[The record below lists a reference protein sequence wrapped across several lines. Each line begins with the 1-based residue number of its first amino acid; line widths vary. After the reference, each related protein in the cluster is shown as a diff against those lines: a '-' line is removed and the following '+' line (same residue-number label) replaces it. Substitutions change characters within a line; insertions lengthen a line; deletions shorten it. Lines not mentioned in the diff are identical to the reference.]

1 MSKVEAYKLLHK
13 NFKNQSTFLC
23 NGAED
28 IMAGRFCE
36 FCKIVRN
43 EAPASRIYEDERVMA
58 FLDIRPLNEGHTL
71 VIPKKHYETIYNV
84 PDEEIEHLFKVA
96 KKVAVVVKKAVN
108 AEGITISQHNEKAA
122 GQDIFHLHVHIIP
135 RYEGQKLP
143 RYEEIPEA
151 NREKLE
157 AVAEKIRRLV

>member
-1 MSKVEAYKLLHK
+1 
-13 NFKNQSTFLC
+13 
-23 NGAED
+23 
-28 IMAGRFCE
+28 MAGRFCE

-43 EAPASRIYEDERVMA
+43 EVSASRIYEDERVMA

-71 VIPKKHYETIYNV
+71 VIPKEHYETIYNV
-84 PDEEIEHLFKVA
+84 PEEEIGHLFKIVRRVA
-96 KKVAVVVKKAVN
+96 TAVKKAVN

-151 NREKLE
+151 SREKLDV
-157 AVAEKIRRLV
+157 VAEKIRRHI